1 MSLLVVGSVAL
12 DTVETPFGQVT
23 DALGGSAVYFSAS
36 ASMFAPVMLVGVVGE
51 DYPVQQL
58 EFLSDRGVDL
68 SGLVRSRG
76 ESFRW
81 SGAYR
86 FDMNSAE
93 TRYTRLGVFA
103 DFQPHIPDAFRSARC
118 VLLANIDPVLQLD
131 VLEQV
136 TDPAFVACDTMNFWI
151 ESKRD
156 DLIRLLGRVDML
168 FANDAEVRQLSGE
181 TNLAKAGRWIQ
192 ERGPRYVVIKKGE
205 HGAMLFTPESVFF
218 APGYPLEEV
227 FDPTGAGDCFAGGFM
242 GHLSRCDVI
251 TDAELRRGMIYGS
264 AMGSFAVEKFSV
276 ERLRDLSFAEIEAR
290 VRHFRL
296 MTEFELPVAV
306 DAAF

>member
-12 DTVETPFGQVT
+12 DTVETPFGRAT

-36 ASMFAPVMLVGVVGE
+36 ASLFAPVMLVGVVGE
-51 DYPVQQL
+51 DFPVEQL

-68 SGLVRSRG
+68 SGLVQRSG

-93 TRYTRLGVFA
+93 TLETRLGVLAHFR
-103 DFQPHIPDAFRSARC
+103 PRIPESFRSAGC
-118 VLLANIDPVLQLD
+118 VLLANIDPVLQLE

-136 TDPAFVACDTMNFWI
+136 SNPRFIACDTMNFWI

-156 DLIRLLGRVDML
+156 DLLRLLGRVDML

-192 ERGPRYVVIKKGE
+192 AQGPRYVAIKKGE
-205 HGAMLFTPESVFF
+205 HGAVLFTPDGVFF

-242 GHLSRCDVI
+242 GHLSRCDEI
-251 TDAELRRGMIYGS
+251 TESELRRGMIYGS
-264 AMGSFAVEKFSV
+264 AMGSFAVERFSV
-276 ERLRDLSFAEIEAR
+276 DRLRELAYPDIETR
-290 VRHFRL
+290 VRQFRL
-296 MTEFELPVAV
+296 MTEFELPVVADAV
-306 DAAF
+306 F